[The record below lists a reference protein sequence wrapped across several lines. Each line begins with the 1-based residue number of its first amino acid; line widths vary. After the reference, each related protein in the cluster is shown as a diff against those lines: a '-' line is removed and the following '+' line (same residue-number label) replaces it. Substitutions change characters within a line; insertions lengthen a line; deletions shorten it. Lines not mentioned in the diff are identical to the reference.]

1 MSTLIDTH
9 AFDYIN
15 VLDKAADASW
25 LRNEAIANNI
35 ANVDTPYYKR
45 QDVNFEDALNHALK
59 WTHMAD
65 LDRQVHNVSM
75 RRLSVDTYTD
85 EAGYSYRVDGNNVDL
100 DTEGAE
106 LAANQIKY
114 NGIANSIKAEF
125 QNLQAVMRK

>member
-1 MSTLIDTH
+1 MSTLINTH

-35 ANVDTPYYKR
+35 AN
-45 QDVNFEDALNHALK
+45 VNFEDALNHALK

-75 RRLSVDTYTD
+75 RRLSVGTYTD

-114 NGIANSIKAEF
+114 NGISNSIKAEF
-125 QNLQAVMRK
+125 DNLQAVMRK

>member
-1 MSTLIDTH
+1 MSTFLNTN

-45 QDVNFEDALNHALK
+45 QDVNFEDALSQALK
-59 WTHMAD
+59 WTHFAD
-65 LDRQVHNVSM
+65 LDSQVHNVSM
-75 RRLSVDTYTD
+75 RRLSVSTYTD
-85 EAGYSYRVDGNNVDL
+85 IPSWSYRVDDNNVDI
-100 DTEGAE
+100 DTENAE

-114 NGIANSIKAEF
+114 NGITNGIRAEF
-125 QNLQAVMRK
+125 QNLRTVIK